1 MARVTKSLQAPE
13 QGYRHRDHR
22 SQKGRS
28 QSKSKYKRKVSVAF
42 KTKKQTE
49 AELAKLNEADLY
61 EIQMIPIRNRWRNE
75 KW

>member
-22 SQKGRS
+22 SAKGRS
-28 QSKSKYKRKVSVAF
+28 QKQSRTHRKISVAF
-42 KTKKQTE
+42 KTKKQIE
-49 AELAKLNEADLY
+49 AELSKLKEADIY
-61 EIQMIPIRNRWRNE
+61 DMQMTPIRNRWRTE